1 MNNIHGCLLYVYD
14 DIGRY
19 STYVCIIQIA
29 RAESFTSLKV
39 KCSFWH
45 VNSEETISHLGCLL
59 NLINEETK
67 TMYMMLQSNICCT
80 CTVVIT
86 YFI

>member
-19 STYVCIIQIA
+19 TYVCIIQIA

-45 VNSEETISHLGCLL
+45 VIFLTWVAHLGCDHLESKMNDIL
-59 NLINEETK
+59 GK
-67 TMYMMLQSNICCT
+67 
-80 CTVVIT
+80 
-86 YFI
+86 